1 MDDKAPPTVG
11 KGAIIMINSPKSFGG
26 MDIEDITMK
35 ETTSDFTSRR
45 SAITRYWKA
54 PLKFKKKGKVADSLH
69 ISNIKIPYFKQESME
84 EKPIDIS
91 TLDLTLGVE
100 EDMARHDNDH
110 CILVNTADMAE
121 LLRTTLS
128 KEPEISIC
136 VAKRIS
142 KQNIKTARHMHLPIV
157 LAVLRSSDYEVS
169 HETFKHVDRDL
180 MLSYEAL
187 YIHSQSREG
196 FEFVT
201 LTVEQYSSLSCLD
214 ACPGALV

>member
-45 SAITRYWKA
+45 SATTRYWKA

-91 TLDLTLGVE
+91 TLDLTRTSWQNVNSTNKTIGVLGGDVMFHPNNIRVLMDATE
-100 EDMARHDNDH
+100 RG
-110 CILVNTADMAE
+110 IV
-121 LLRTTLS
+121 
-128 KEPEISIC
+128 
-136 VAKRIS
+136 VKREFS
-142 KQNIKTARHMHLPIV
+142 FFVK
-157 LAVLRSSDYEVS
+157 S
-169 HETFKHVDRDL
+169 
-180 MLSYEAL
+180 
-187 YIHSQSREG
+187 SREQDMKIPL
-196 FEFVT
+196 E
-201 LTVEQYSSLSCLD
+201 ER
-214 ACPGALV
+214 AP

>member
-91 TLDLTLGVE
+91 TLDLTL
-100 EDMARHDNDH
+100 
-110 CILVNTADMAE
+110 VNRE
-121 LLRTTLS
+121 FS
-128 KEPEISIC
+128 FFVKS
-136 VAKRIS
+136 
-142 KQNIKTARHMHLPIV
+142 
-157 LAVLRSSDYEVS
+157 
-169 HETFKHVDRDL
+169 
-180 MLSYEAL
+180 
-187 YIHSQSREG
+187 SREQDMKIPL
-196 FEFVT
+196 E
-201 LTVEQYSSLSCLD
+201 ER
-214 ACPGALV
+214 AP